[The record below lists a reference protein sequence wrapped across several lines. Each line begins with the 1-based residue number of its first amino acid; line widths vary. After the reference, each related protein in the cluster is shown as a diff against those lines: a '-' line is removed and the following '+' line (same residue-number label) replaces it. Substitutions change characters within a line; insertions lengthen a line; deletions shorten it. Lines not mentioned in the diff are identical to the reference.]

1 MAVVLSCVVFWPG
14 ISAASLVRK
23 GCDDVPRKRQ
33 LPAGTWAAAP
43 LGPSAVVVLPAGVPG
58 TVDVV
63 FWGVSAGAS
72 EVTSCFC
79 CCSCSGVV
87 AAGASG
93 AVSSGSLAAPSSG
106 TSSVLPV
113 SGLSGP
119 VCSALSSSS
128 C

>member
-1 MAVVLSCVVFWPG
+1 MAVVLSCVVFRPG

-43 LGPSAVVVLPAGVPG
+43 LGPTAVVVLPAWVPG

-79 CCSCSGVV
+79 CCSEVV